1 MTADLHGTK
10 VGFLVANEGVEQSEL
25 SEPWQ
30 ALLAAGAE
38 PVLIA
43 PQTGE
48 VQAYNHLDRGDVF
61 QADIATADADV
72 EEFAALVLP
81 GGVANPDQLRT
92 NEDAVNLVRDV
103 VESGRPVAVICHG
116 PWTMIEADVV
126 EGRTLTSWP
135 SVRTDLLNAGAKW
148 IDEKVV
154 VCTEGP
160 NTIVSSRKPEDL
172 RAFSAELIRVLSSGH
187 SALGST
193 TTGTR
198 STSMPG

>member
-25 SEPWQ
+25 TEPWQ

-61 QADIATADADV
+61 QADITTADADV

-187 SALGST
+187 SALGPT
-193 TTGTR
+193 TAGTR